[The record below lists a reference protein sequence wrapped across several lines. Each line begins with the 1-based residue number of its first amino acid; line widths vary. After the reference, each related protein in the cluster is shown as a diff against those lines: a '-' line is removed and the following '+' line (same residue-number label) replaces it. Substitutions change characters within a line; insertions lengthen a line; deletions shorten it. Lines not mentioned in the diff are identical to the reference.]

1 MRKIVLRIVLGF
13 VLVMV
18 LAVVAGFLLIDQIAK
33 SGVEK
38 GASYALGVETT
49 VKSIDVR
56 LFDGQVIMDELN
68 ISNPEG
74 FSSPHLLQTGR
85 VDVQVDLGSLSSET
99 VEVSKFELDGL
110 EMHIEQKL
118 SGSNVSQ
125 IMDNLKRLSKD
136 TDKDKKKDKPTSK
149 GPSKQVIIKRILI
162 ENVVAH
168 FHLLVGPALKVEVP
182 TIELTNV
189 SSDGSGGVA
198 GQLTSQIFSAVLEAV
213 LKSAKGIVPA
223 DFLEGL
229 DKEFMELGT
238 ETLEQ
243 AEQILEESGLEE
255 SLEDTGEAIEKGV
268 EELGEGLEKLG
279 EGLFGS
285 EKKPTDSPD

>member
-1 MRKIVLRIVLGF
+1 MKKIILRIVLGL
-13 VLVMV
+13 VLVLV

-56 LFDGQVIMDELN
+56 LFDGQIIIDELN

-74 FSSPHLLQTGR
+74 FTSPHLVHTGR

-110 EMHIEQKL
+110 EMHIEQKI
-118 SGSNVSQ
+118 GTSNVSQ

-136 TDKDKKKDKPTSK
+136 TDKDKKKDKPASK

-168 FHLLVGPALKVEVP
+168 FHLLAGPALKVEVP

-189 SSDGSGGVA
+189 SSDGGGGVA

-229 DKEFMELGT
+229 DKEFLELGT

-243 AEQILEESGLEE
+243 AGKILEESGLEE
-255 SLEDTGEAIEKGV
+255 SLKETGEAIEEGV

-285 EKKPTDSPD
+285 EKEQTDSPD

>member
-1 MRKIVLRIVLGF
+1 MKKIILRIVLGF

-56 LFDGQVIMDELN
+56 LFDGQIIMDDLN

-74 FSSPHLLQTGR
+74 FTSPHLVHTGR

-136 TDKDKKKDKPTSK
+136 TDKDKQKDKPTSK

-168 FHLLVGPALKVEVP
+168 FHLLAGPALKVEVP

-229 DKEFMELGT
+229 DKEFLELGT

-243 AEQILEESGLEE
+243 AGKILEESGLEE
-255 SLEDTGEAIEKGV
+255 SLKETGETIEKG
-268 EELGEGLEKLG
+268 LGELG

-285 EKKPTDSPD
+285 EKKPADRSE